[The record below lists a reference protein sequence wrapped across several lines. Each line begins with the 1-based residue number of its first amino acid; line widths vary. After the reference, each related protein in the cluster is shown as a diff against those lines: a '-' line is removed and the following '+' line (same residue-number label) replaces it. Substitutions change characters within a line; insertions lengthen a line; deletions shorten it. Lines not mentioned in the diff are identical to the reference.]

1 MNRLHLPPRAAPFL
15 VLLLACLAQAVI
27 ALNPGFF
34 SHDELQWGAAA
45 SVPPGAAL
53 PWFPWL
59 DASMLQWRP
68 LTFNAWLVLSNALF
82 ETPRAMHAAWVLMG
96 SSIAAGLSWL
106 LVRFGLSWRVAATA
120 GLVFALNPYAAYVH
134 GWVATLADLL
144 WVGASLAL
152 AVVLE
157 RAHRRGAIVP
167 AALWAFVLT
176 ALGLLAKESALSMPA
191 LVGLAWLLA
200 GRRRVLGAATLG
212 SGLAAVVYLALRLG
226 TLLSPAESSG
236 YALSPATAPMNFVSY
251 VMYLP
256 ITATLEVNTLWLRSS
271 SQLTAAALLMLGL
284 WAGITRAWPRLGLAM
299 LLGAALC
306 VAPVLVLSQTATQYG
321 YGLSLWLVACTA
333 LAWPRLGRPAR
344 ALVLVLSLLVV
355 WHGANVQKQMRAVG
369 KRQAVFQPALVEALA
384 AQPGP
389 VKLLRHREFGW
400 VYARLTHEVP
410 SWRGQPIGDRVVWV
424 DAKADADYVVM
435 EDGRLVRP

>member
-1 MNRLHLPPRAAPFL
+1 M
-15 VLLLACLAQAVI
+15 
-27 ALNPGFF
+27 
-34 SHDELQWGAAA
+34 
-45 SVPPGAAL
+45 
-53 PWFPWL
+53 
-59 DASMLQWRP
+59 
-68 LTFNAWLVLSNALF
+68 
-82 ETPRAMHAAWVLMG
+82 
-96 SSIAAGLSWL
+96 
-106 LVRFGLSWRVAATA
+106 
-120 GLVFALNPYAAYVH
+120 
-134 GWVATLADLL
+134 
-144 WVGASLAL
+144 
-152 AVVLE
+152 
-157 RAHRRGAIVP
+157 P

-191 LVGLAWLLA
+191 LVGPPGLLA

-212 SGLAAVVYLALRLG
+212 SGLAAVVYPALRLG

-271 SQLTAAALLMLGL
+271 SQLTAVALLMLGL

-344 ALVLVLSLLVV
+344 A
-355 WHGANVQKQMRAVG
+355 GAGAGRCWWCGTGPTCRSRCARWASG
-369 KRQAVFQPALVEALA
+369 RPCPAGSVEACRAAGPGEAAAPSRVRLGVRTAHARGAVLA
-384 AQPGP
+384 RPADRRPRG
-389 VKLLRHREFGW
+389 VGGCEGGRRLR
-400 VYARLTHEVP
+400 
-410 SWRGQPIGDRVVWV
+410 GDGGR
-424 DAKADADYVVM
+424 
-435 EDGRLVRP
+435 RLVRP